1 MNKFAEAKIISVHY
15 KCETSDEFGVD
26 TKGIKNKL
34 NKINEEKDAAKNR
47 KVFYSKKRK
56 SNIFS
61 GSVGKVII
69 TALMAASVAAFL
81 RLDATTIREKQFFEV
96 EYDGSNSM
104 KITVTGNEGVDNGIV
119 SYATWDILQLA
130 HPDIR
135 IPQYIPSKVEIEELY
150 RQTQDGY
157 TLYFG
162 DYSKGLS
169 IKILSY
175 SGDAATDTLSN
186 DWALKETENGISY
199 YKNGRE
205 CMAYWIDG
213 QNVYNVIWN
222 HMSEVKKIAESM
234 LPE

>member
-1 MNKFAEAKIISVHY
+1 MTVNRIKP
-15 KCETSDEFGVD
+15 D
-26 TKGIKNKL
+26 KNKSSCITKD
-34 NKINEEKDAAKNR
+34 NTKKDEKAINITKALKNNHH
-47 KVFYSKKRK
+47 KMH
-56 SNIFS
+56 NIFT
-61 GSVGKVII
+61 GNVGKIVATVI
-69 TALMAASVAAFL
+69 MAASVAAFL

-96 EYDGSNSM
+96 EYDSANSM

-157 TLYFG
+157 TLYCG
-162 DYSKGLS
+162 DYSKRLS
-169 IKILSY
+169 IKIISY

-213 QNVYNVIWN
+213 QNVYNVTWRR
-222 HMSEVKKIAESM
+222 MKEVKKIAESM
-234 LPE
+234 QAKE

>member
-1 MNKFAEAKIISVHY
+1 MTLNRIKPDNNKSLCITKDNT
-15 KCETSDEFGVD
+15 KKDEKAINV
-26 TKGIKNKL
+26 TKQL
-34 NKINEEKDAAKNR
+34 KINHHKMH
-47 KVFYSKKRK
+47 
-56 SNIFS
+56 NIFT
-61 GSVGKVII
+61 GNVGKIVATVI
-69 TALMAASVAAFL
+69 MAASVAAFL
-81 RLDATTIREKQFFEV
+81 RLDATTIREKQFFEI
-96 EYDGSNSM
+96 EHDGANSM

-135 IPQYIPSKVEIEELY
+135 IPQYIPSRVELEELY

-175 SGDAATDTLSN
+175 SGDAATDTLPN
-186 DWALKETENGISY
+186 DWALKEIENGISY

-213 QNVYNVIWN
+213 QNVYNVTWN
-222 HMSEVKKIAESM
+222 HMSEVKKIAEPM

>member
-1 MNKFAEAKIISVHY
+1 MTLNRIKPDNSKSSCIT
-15 KCETSDEFGVD
+15 KDNTKKDEKAINI
-26 TKGIKNKL
+26 TKQL
-34 NKINEEKDAAKNR
+34 KINHHKMH
-47 KVFYSKKRK
+47 
-56 SNIFS
+56 NIFT
-61 GSVGKVII
+61 GNVGKIVATVI
-69 TALMAASVAAFL
+69 MAASVAAFL

-96 EYDGSNSM
+96 EYDSANSM

-157 TLYFG
+157 TLYCG

-175 SGDAATDTLSN
+175 SEDAAIEATISGWT
-186 DWALKETENGISY
+186 LKETENGISY

-213 QNVYNVIWN
+213 QNVYNVTWRR
-222 HMSEVKKIAESM
+222 MKEVKKIAESM
-234 LPE
+234 QAKE